1 MNFSLTKPTSNFRA
15 NIFAIES
22 QRFVAMRAG
31 SIRIGGSHLR
41 ARRIKAKIGC
51 TKFTLNS
58 LTQVFAMDFQL
69 FSTAAALDV
78 PSIRYQL
85 HQRIDLLQ
93 GEKCRN
99 FHATAFELGI
109 Q

>member
-1 MNFSLTKPTSNFRA
+1 
-15 NIFAIES
+15 
-22 QRFVAMRAG
+22 
-31 SIRIGGSHLR
+31 
-41 ARRIKAKIGC
+41 
-51 TKFTLNS
+51 
-58 LTQVFAMDFQL
+58 MDFQL
-69 FSTAAALDV
+69 FSTAAALDK

-93 GEKCRN
+93 GEKCRD